1 MRAAHCVCIQS
12 IFSYK
17 AIGNNEDV
25 YCCMDEIWPIETVD
39 IHGVDVIWNSGFRG
53 QRSRSQGDVTYQQ

>member
-1 MRAAHCVCIQS
+1 
-12 IFSYK
+12 
-17 AIGNNEDV
+17 
-25 YCCMDEIWPIETVD
+25 MDEIWPIETVD